1 MDEYRPTRSEALER
15 FRRGEIDARTY
26 TELTRDDLVE
36 VLTEQVTAQREI
48 EAQRKRHWRLLLRN
62 GRPPY

>member
-1 MDEYRPTRSEALER
+1 
-15 FRRGEIDARTY
+15 
-26 TELTRDDLVE
+26 